1 MANATQTISMAG
13 RPAKVEATVT
23 GNAITATVTDA
34 AGNAV
39 ADGTPIRFTISANA
53 GAVSTACTTSSN
65 GQASSVVAL
74 IAASGTVIV
83 SSDYNETGAAATCA
97 VGGAGTQ
104 QVAASVIVGAGAGV
118 TPPAGGTTG
127 AGGFAAAP
135 VYSASKLAQAVFNG
149 GSVAQLETAVT
160 AGNGTGVWAQD
171 ATGAFKLY
179 IVNGGFVN
187 DAFKAAFPN
196 GFSGVTAVT
205 VVGK

>member
-1 MANATQTISMAG
+1 MAG
-13 RPAKVEATVT
+13 RPAKVEAKVT

-34 AGNAV
+34 AGNNV

-83 SSDYNETGAAATCA
+83 SSDFNETGVAATCGA
-97 VGGAGTQ
+97 AGTQ
-104 QVAASVIVGAGAGV
+104 QVAASVIVGAGSGV
-118 TPPAGGTTG
+118 TPPTNGGTG